1 MTIEIETRLYK
12 NIEQWCEVNGIDIGQ
27 YITKAL
33 TERITLD
40 KYGDLNDRIIIKHDE
55 PVEEEETEEPIVESV
70 EVKNVTNPKAKVEE
84 PVVTET
90 ETIVEDVVPE
100 VVVEEQPKE
109 TKPKKRKLNSK

>member
-40 KYGDLNDRIIIKHDE
+40 KYGDLNDRIIIKDDE
-55 PVEEEETEEPIVESV
+55 TTYLDSPKQEELLI
-70 EVKNVTNPKAKVEE
+70 K
-84 PVVTET
+84 
-90 ETIVEDVVPE
+90 
-100 VVVEEQPKE
+100 
-109 TKPKKRKLNSK
+109 